1 MNTIGLLAELR
12 KLSVFD
18 LARFASLA
26 GLEPG
31 YARLRLFRLARQ
43 GHVHRLQRN
52 VYTVQDDP
60 LIVAS
65 RIVWP
70 GYISLWYAL
79 NYHGLTEQVP
89 QAITVITTVGT
100 FRKRIDFGNMRIQF
114 VRTDPKYFFGF
125 ERLAIGGHQV
135 FMARPEKALIDA
147 LLLHRISVPELYDI
161 IKSGREKLD
170 TTLMEEL
177 ALRCQ
182 RPALA
187 SRLGY
192 LLEALG
198 HKTGPRLLELASR
211 SDLPLDL
218 AGPAGGR
225 NIPRWGI
232 IDNVGV
238 ANAR

>member
-1 MNTIGLLAELR
+1 MR
-12 KLSVFD
+12 
-18 LARFASLA
+18 
-26 GLEPG
+26 
-31 YARLRLFRLARQ
+31 
-43 GHVHRLQRN
+43 
-52 VYTVQDDP
+52 
-60 LIVAS
+60 
-65 RIVWP
+65 
-70 GYISLWYAL
+70 
-79 NYHGLTEQVP
+79 VP
-89 QAITVITTVGT
+89 P
-100 FRKRIDFGNMRIQF
+100 D
-114 VRTDPKYFFGF
+114 
-125 ERLAIGGHQV
+125 
-135 FMARPEKALIDA
+135 RPILPA
-147 LLLHRISVPELYDI
+147 
-161 IKSGREKLD
+161 SGRPPPSLSDTSMAD

-225 NIPRWGI
+225 KIPRWGI

-238 ANAR
+238 AHAR